1 MKPLENK
8 CALVT
13 GSSRGIGRAIA
24 LALADA
30 GADVVVNYRTNE
42 TAAREV
48 VAEIEARSSRAV
60 CVQADVSVAADVE
73 RLISNTLETF
83 GRIDVLVNNAG
94 FVRDKFLA
102 FMSEADW
109 DTVIDT
115 NLKGAFLCTKLVS
128 KQMVKQKAGKIINIS
143 SDAGLLGDMMRVNYS
158 AAKAG
163 LLGMT
168 KAAARELAGRGIT
181 VNAVAPGL
189 IDTDL
194 TADMKENRR
203 QQLLQ
208 AIPVGRFGTPEEVAA
223 VVVFLASSAADYLTG
238 QVISVDGGLRM

>member
-1 MKPLENK
+1 MLLEGK
-8 CALVT
+8 SAIVT
-13 GSSRGIGRAIA
+13 GSSRGIGKAIA

-30 GADVVVNYRTNE
+30 GADVLVNYRE
-42 TAAREV
+42 SAQQAEEVAAAIAGKGRE
-48 VAEIEARSSRAV
+48 AV
-60 CVQADVSVAADVE
+60 CVQADVTDAEAVDTMVKAAVE
-73 RLISNTLETF
+73 AF
-83 GRIDVLVNNAG
+83 GKVDLLVNNAG
-94 FVRDKFLA
+94 LVKDKFLA

-109 DTVIDT
+109 DEVLDT
-115 NLKGAFLCTKLVS
+115 NLKGAFLCMKAVS
-128 KQMVKQKAGKIINIS
+128 KQMVRRKSGKIVNIS

-163 LLGMT
+163 MLGMT
-168 KAAARELAGRGIT
+168 KAAARELAARGVT

-189 IDTDL
+189 IETDL

-203 QQLLQ
+203 EQLLGM
-208 AIPVGRFGTPEEVAA
+208 IPFGRFGSSEEVAS